1 MQSINFEFLR
11 SRWPELAALGGF
23 AESYA
28 HGDPI
33 GALVKL
39 RAYAEQMVAFLY
51 HHHRLPKAIRPPLV
65 ELLDGDAF
73 KHAIPRVIVTKFHSL
88 RIDGNRAAHGNQGDT
103 TTALRLLKDAHD
115 LARWLHLTYAGGAA
129 ADCPAFA
136 EPPFGGLAESQRRRE
151 KRAILERVAA
161 QEAEMQ
167 RLLADL
173 EATRAQTQQAEATA
187 AELKA
192 EVAIARAAAE
202 RSVAALAAVNPLDF
216 DEAATRRQLIDRML
230 ADAGWPVPPGLSS
243 NDRVGKEVRVE
254 HQATDSGIGY
264 ADYVLFD
271 EAGKPLAVI
280 EAKKTVEDPEKGRTQ
295 AQGYADGLEEMHDQ
309 RPIIFYTNGYDLWIC
324 NDLQQEPPRKL
335 YGFYSPDSLQYR
347 HFQSRHGEPLAK
359 AAPNPNIAGRM
370 YQMEAVRRVVERF
383 AEKKRE
389 ALIVQATGT
398 GKTRVAVSLSDALI
412 RAKQARRILF
422 LCDRRELRKQANNA
436 FKEFLPS
443 EPRTIVAADTADDRD
458 KRIYLATYPAMM
470 KCYEKFDVG
479 FFDLII
485 ADESHRS
492 IYNRYRELFYYFD
505 ALKVGL
511 TATPIKYRDMV
522 RNTFK
527 LFKCEDDDP
536 TFNFDY
542 VDAIGHHPPF
552 LTPFEVETV
561 TTEFLREG
569 IKYSKMTKEQREQ
582 LDGEE
587 PDPASI
593 EHDREEVD
601 KRIFNKDTNRIIL
614 RNLMDHGIRD
624 ATASRV
630 GKSIIFARNHNHAML
645 LQRLFEDMYPQYG
658 GDFCRVIDNYDPRAE
673 DLIADFKGDGRN
685 RELTIAI
692 SVDMLDTG
700 IDVPEIVNL
709 VFAKPVYAPV
719 KFWQMI
725 GRGTRLCPDLFGPG
739 KDKTHFLI
747 FDHWGNFDRFD
758 EKYTPAET
766 APVKSLMQL
775 VFESRLALAE
785 AALAAQNNAAFD
797 LAASL
802 IKKDLAALP
811 ERTVAVREKWRDI
824 NTVARPEVLKRF
836 DAATRAVLLHQV
848 APLMQWVNIAGH
860 EEAYKFDN
868 VVCKLQAERL
878 KGSSKFEDLRAEVVD
893 AVSQLPINLSQVAV
907 KVPAIDRISR
917 WATGRAS
924 APR

>member
-1 MQSINFEFLR
+1 
-11 SRWPELAALGGF
+11 
-23 AESYA
+23 
-28 HGDPI
+28 
-33 GALVKL
+33 
-39 RAYAEQMVAFLY
+39 
-51 HHHRLPKAIRPPLV
+51 
-65 ELLDGDAF
+65 
-73 KHAIPRVIVTKFHSL
+73 
-88 RIDGNRAAHGNQGDT
+88 
-103 TTALRLLKDAHD
+103 
-115 LARWLHLTYAGGAA
+115 
-129 ADCPAFA
+129 
-136 EPPFGGLAESQRRRE
+136 
-151 KRAILERVAA
+151 
-161 QEAEMQ
+161 
-167 RLLADL
+167 
-173 EATRAQTQQAEATA
+173 
-187 AELKA
+187 
-192 EVAIARAAAE
+192 
-202 RSVAALAAVNPLDF
+202 
-216 DEAATRRQLIDRML
+216 
-230 ADAGWPVPPGLSS
+230 
-243 NDRVGKEVRVE
+243 
-254 HQATDSGIGY
+254 
-264 ADYVLFD
+264 
-271 EAGKPLAVI
+271 
-280 EAKKTVEDPEKGRTQ
+280 
-295 AQGYADGLEEMHDQ
+295 
-309 RPIIFYTNGYDLWIC
+309 
-324 NDLQQEPPRKL
+324 
-335 YGFYSPDSLQYR
+335 
-347 HFQSRHGEPLAK
+347 
-359 AAPNPNIAGRM
+359 
-370 YQMEAVRRVVERF
+370 
-383 AEKKRE
+383 
-389 ALIVQATGT
+389 
-398 GKTRVAVSLSDALI
+398 
-412 RAKQARRILF
+412 
-422 LCDRRELRKQANNA
+422 
-436 FKEFLPS
+436 
-443 EPRTIVAADTADDRD
+443 
-458 KRIYLATYPAMM
+458 
-470 KCYEKFDVG
+470 
-479 FFDLII
+479 
-485 ADESHRS
+485 
-492 IYNRYRELFYYFD
+492 
-505 ALKVGL
+505 
-511 TATPIKYRDMV
+511 
-522 RNTFK
+522 
-527 LFKCEDDDP
+527 
-536 TFNFDY
+536 
-542 VDAIGHHPPF
+542 
-552 LTPFEVETV
+552 
-561 TTEFLREG
+561 G